1 MRGRIFN
8 KMNQDEVLTF
18 TGDTLKSLGDGR
30 VGGYL
35 VRFTDANTK
44 DLSGEYF
51 TDKTYYGAR
60 DGDGIDCLFHHSQPI
75 AGIDASYTDHIF
87 APIKTRRDAVGIFG
101 ETVLNMADEYER
113 KVAEL
118 VDAGKLGWSSGAA
131 SHTCRKSA
139 DGEILRWILA
149 EGSLTPSPCDSANHG
164 GIRPLKS
171 LAIEDAEAFKAAMT
185 LPAVSA
191 AETIQIEAAP
201 IEAHE
206 PIVAALKSLPLTQF
220 LTAMGAVAELTE
232 RRLSW
237 YDNERSTKQGR
248 PISADNLASMQAIH
262 SGMAG
267 HVAALGAMIDKHTSK
282 DKAEADKPAAEAKAE
297 TLLDVMPDAET
308 VSAAR
313 ARSVQAL
320 FMQTQFNQVMA
331 P

>member
-1 MRGRIFN
+1 
-8 KMNQDEVLTF
+8 MNQDEVLTF

-87 APIKTRRDAVGIFG
+87 APIKTHRDAVGIFG

-113 KVAEL
+113 KVSEL

-131 SHTCRKSA
+131 SHTCRKSE

-149 EGSLTPSPCDSANHG
+149 EGSLTPTPCDSNNHG
-164 GIRPLKS
+164 GIRPMKS
-171 LAIEDAEAFKAAMT
+171 LATEDAEAFKAAIT
-185 LPAVSA
+185 LPSAPAVSDTE
-191 AETIQIEAAP
+191 AES

-206 PIVAALKSLPLTQF
+206 PIVAALKALPLTQF
-220 LTAMGAVAELTE
+220 LTAMGAVAKFTE

-262 SGMAG
+262 AGMQG
-267 HVAALGAMIDKHTSK
+267 HVAALGSLIDKHK
-282 DKAEADKPAAEAKAE
+282 DMNGKQGSTKTDSLLDTEADS
-297 TLLDVMPDAET
+297 V
-308 VSAAR
+308 AR
-313 ARSVQAL
+313 ARTVQAA
-320 FMQTQFNQVMA
+320 FMQTLFHQAMSA
-331 P
+331 